1 MNCTNS
7 YMDQLLRY
15 IDHQSLPLHHHNN
28 HQQDLH
34 QSHFLPHD
42 EDCVGRPWAVTR
54 VSLAACLRVSRYKL
68 LTYYAIAWKASSL
81 WPWPQY

>member
-15 IDHQSLPLHHHNN
+15 IDHQSLQLHHHHN
-28 HQQDLH
+28 HKQDVH
-34 QSHFLPHD
+34 QSHFVPHD

-54 VSLAACLRVSRYKL
+54 VSLRLLACASPATNYS
-68 LTYYAIAWKASSL
+68 LTT
-81 WPWPQY
+81 Q

>member
-7 YMDQLLRY
+7 YMDQLLQD
-15 IDHQSLPLHHHNN
+15 IDKDRQRWPLHHHQN
-28 HQQDLH
+28 HQQDVH

-54 VSLAACLRVSRYKL
+54 VSLRLLARLPLQTTHLLRN
-68 LTYYAIAWKASSL
+68 SL
-81 WPWPQY
+81 EGF

>member
-15 IDHQSLPLHHHNN
+15 IDRQSLPLHHHNN

-54 VSLAACLRVSRYKL
+54 VSLRLLACASPATNYS
-68 LTYYAIAWKASSL
+68 LTT
-81 WPWPQY
+81 Q

>member
-7 YMDQLLRY
+7 YMDQLLQD
-15 IDHQSLPLHHHNN
+15 IDKDRQRWPLHHHQN
-28 HQQDLH
+28 HQQDVH

-54 VSLAACLRVSRYKL
+54 VSLRLLACASPATNYS
-68 LTYYAIAWKASSL
+68 LTT
-81 WPWPQY
+81 Q